1 MSLRLILG
9 LFLFNSMMLF
19 SQENTIKHTIGKGE
33 TILSIANKYEVKPS
47 AIYKL
52 NPNAKK
58 KLLKL
63 NSVLLIPNT
72 TPKIAE
78 IVPEIAPDYIEKEHE
93 VVAKETISTIAKKY
107 GITILELR
115 KANPGLGK
123 VLKPGRKIKL
133 PKNATS
139 TEMDVTSQTKKDSL
153 RKQATESEAPS
164 LLSEE
169 IRRKVLPKESK
180 YSISRKYG
188 ITVKEFNKL
197 NPKLGS
203 KYLKVGQEIR
213 IPVNALSLAEIA
225 GVSPSTTEELVAKV
239 DPESAVSSESIVST
253 EKVDYESEYFA
264 CINEINNSLYSVAD
278 SISVEKNGIER
289 IGIERV
295 GLDFSGL
302 SNQLIDTASMNIG
315 TRYRSGGTTKG
326 GFDCSGLML
335 ATFAAFEIKLP
346 RSSIEQ
352 SSYGE
357 KINSE
362 EAQKGDLIFFK
373 TNGRRRINHV
383 GMVVEVCEGE
393 IKFIHSSIRRGVIIS
408 STKENYYKKSFAQVN
423 RVL

>member
-9 LFLFNSMMLF
+9 LFLFNSIALF
-19 SQENTIKHTIGKGE
+19 SQETTIKHTISKGE

-52 NPNAKK
+52 NPKAK

-63 NSVLLIPNT
+63 NSVLLIPST
-72 TPKIAE
+72 TPKVVDLVLE
-78 IVPEIAPDYIEKEHE
+78 STPEYTEKEHE
-93 VVAKETISTIAKKY
+93 VAAKETFSTVAKKY
-107 GITILELR
+107 GITVQQLR

-123 VLKPGRKIKL
+123 VLKPGRKIKI
-133 PKNATS
+133 PKSATS
-139 TEMDVTSQTKKDSL
+139 TETDVISQAKKDSL
-153 RKQATESEAPS
+153 RKQATEREAPS

-213 IPVNALSLAEIA
+213 IPVNNLSLAEIA
-225 GVSPSTTEELVAKV
+225 GVSSSVTEQLVVKV
-239 DPESAVSSESIVST
+239 DPVSSFSESIVTT
-253 EKVDYESEYFA
+253 EKVDYDDSEYLA
-264 CINEINNSLYSVAD
+264 CINEINSSSYSIID
-278 SISVEKNGIER
+278 SIGIKK
-289 IGIERV
+289 ID
-295 GLDFSGL
+295 LDFSGL
-302 SNQLIDTASMNIG
+302 SGQLIDTASTNIG

-326 GFDCSGLML
+326 GFDCSGLMV

-352 SSYGE
+352 SSYGT
-357 KINSE
+357 KINTE

-393 IKFIHSSIRRGVIIS
+393 IKFIHSSIRKGVIIS
-408 STKENYYKKSFAQVN
+408 STRENYYKRSFAQVN
-423 RVL
+423 RVLEAFKN

>member
-9 LFLFNSMMLF
+9 LFLFNSIALF
-19 SQENTIKHTIGKGE
+19 SQETTIKHTISKGE

-52 NPNAKK
+52 NPKVK

-63 NSVLLIPNT
+63 NSVLLIPNA
-72 TPKIAE
+72 TPKVVDLVLE
-78 IVPEIAPDYIEKEHE
+78 STPEYTEKEHE
-93 VVAKETISTIAKKY
+93 VAAKETFSTVAKKY
-107 GITILELR
+107 GITVQQLR

-123 VLKPGRKIKL
+123 VLKPGRKIKI
-133 PKNATS
+133 PKSATS
-139 TEMDVTSQTKKDSL
+139 TETDVISQAKKDSL
-153 RKQATESEAPS
+153 RKQATEREAPS

-213 IPVNALSLAEIA
+213 IPVNSLSLAEIA
-225 GVSPSTTEELVAKV
+225 GVSSSVTEQLVVKV
-239 DPESAVSSESIVST
+239 DPVSSFSESIVTT
-253 EKVDYESEYFA
+253 EKVAYDDSEYLA
-264 CINEINNSLYSVAD
+264 CINEINSSSYSITD
-278 SISVEKNGIER
+278 SIGIKK
-289 IGIERV
+289 ID
-295 GLDFSGL
+295 LDFSGL
-302 SNQLIDTASMNIG
+302 SGQLIDTASTNIG

-326 GFDCSGLML
+326 GFDCSGLMV

-352 SSYGE
+352 SSYGT
-357 KINSE
+357 KINTE

-393 IKFIHSSIRRGVIIS
+393 IKFIHSSIRKGVIIS
-408 STKENYYKKSFAQVN
+408 STRENYYKRSFAQVN
-423 RVL
+423 RVLEAFKN

>member
-9 LFLFNSMMLF
+9 LFLFNSIALF
-19 SQENTIKHTIGKGE
+19 SQETTIKHTISKGE

-52 NPNAKK
+52 NPKVK

-63 NSVLLIPNT
+63 NSVLLIPNA
-72 TPKIAE
+72 TPKVVDLVLE
-78 IVPEIAPDYIEKEHE
+78 STPEYTEKEHE
-93 VVAKETISTIAKKY
+93 VAAKETFSTVAKKY
-107 GITILELR
+107 GITVQQLR

-123 VLKPGRKIKL
+123 VLKPGRKIKI
-133 PKNATS
+133 PKSATS
-139 TEMDVTSQTKKDSL
+139 TETDVISQAKKDSL
-153 RKQATESEAPS
+153 RKQATEREAPS

-213 IPVNALSLAEIA
+213 IPVNNLSLAEIA
-225 GVSPSTTEELVAKV
+225 GVSSSVTEQLVVKV
-239 DPESAVSSESIVST
+239 DPVSSFSESIVTT
-253 EKVDYESEYFA
+253 EKVDYDDSEYLA
-264 CINEINNSLYSVAD
+264 CINEINSSSYSIID
-278 SISVEKNGIER
+278 SIGIKK
-289 IGIERV
+289 ID
-295 GLDFSGL
+295 LDFSGL
-302 SNQLIDTASMNIG
+302 SGQLIDTASTNIG

-326 GFDCSGLML
+326 GFDCSGLMV

-352 SSYGE
+352 SSYGT
-357 KINSE
+357 KINTE

-393 IKFIHSSIRRGVIIS
+393 IKFIHSSIRKGVIIS
-408 STKENYYKKSFAQVN
+408 STRENYYKRSFAQVN
-423 RVL
+423 RVLEAFKN